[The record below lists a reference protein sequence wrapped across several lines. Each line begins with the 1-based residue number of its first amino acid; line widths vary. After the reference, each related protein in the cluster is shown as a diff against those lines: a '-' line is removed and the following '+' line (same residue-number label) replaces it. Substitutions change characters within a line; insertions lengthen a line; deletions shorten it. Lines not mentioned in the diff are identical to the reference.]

1 MSVWPSKT
9 TTEMQPFSSSA
20 NAENVAKLV
29 FEAAGLAKGEWVGK
43 ERILEAEGRIVRS
56 REYLELGLGFYLYR
70 YQYHGNFFLI

>member
-1 MSVWPSKT
+1 MKARYLAT
-9 TTEMQPFSSSA
+9 NRNENSSSNT